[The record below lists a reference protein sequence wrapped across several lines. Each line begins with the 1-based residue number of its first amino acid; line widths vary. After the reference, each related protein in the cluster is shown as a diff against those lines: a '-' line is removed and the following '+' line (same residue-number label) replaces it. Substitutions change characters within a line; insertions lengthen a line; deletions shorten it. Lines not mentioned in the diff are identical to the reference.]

1 MVDKKNWHVTKHIYI
16 YIERRMHICNNY
28 VKIDTIILKIKDDPT
43 KYPTSIPN
51 DPTNLRIH
59 T

>member
-1 MVDKKNWHVTKHIYI
+1 MVDKKKVATLQNTYI
-16 YIERRMHICNNY
+16 YRRMHICNNY
-28 VKIDTIILKIKDDPT
+28 VKMNTIILKIKDDPT

-51 DPTNLRIH
+51 DPTNLRTH

>member
-1 MVDKKNWHVTKHIYI
+1 MVDKKNCHATKHIY
-16 YIERRMHICNNY
+16 RRMHICNNY
-28 VKIDTIILKIKDDPT
+28 VKINTIILKIKDDPT

-51 DPTNLRIH
+51 DPTNLKTH